1 MSRKIVIIGT
11 LDTKGS
17 EHWFLKEKI
26 EETGLE
32 TIVIDTGLMDPP
44 RFNPDIPREEVC
56 QAAGFSIKGLLE
68 KKDRSFALEV
78 MAKGVSR
85 VVRRLY
91 EEGQLDG
98 IISLGGG
105 QGTYISTMAMKEL
118 PIGIPKVMV
127 STQASGDVSRF
138 IGYKD
143 ITLIHSVTD
152 ILGLN
157 SFTARIFSQAAAAV
171 CAMVQV
177 SWKRPLAAQV
187 GKPLIAITMFGLTTP
202 CVMKI
207 KKLIEEKYQYHE
219 AIVFHARGTGGRA
232 MEELIRE
239 GVIKG
244 VIDITTTEWADE
256 LVGGIRSAGPHR
268 LEAAGEVGIPQ
279 LIGPGALDMV
289 NFGPRDTVPM
299 KFNGRKFYT
308 HTPLVTLMRTTV
320 AENRRLGEIIAEKLN
335 QAKGK
340 TLVIIP
346 LRGFST
352 IDEKDSPFFDPDAD
366 RAFAEGLGEHIR
378 KDIEVLKLDCHIND
392 DRFAEEAAK
401 QFTQMMS

>member
-1 MSRKIVIIGT
+1 MPRKIVIIGT

-26 EETGLE
+26 EEARLE

-44 RFNPDIPREEVC
+44 HFKPDIPREEVC
-56 QAAGFSIKGLLE
+56 QAAGFSRKELLE

-78 MAKGVSR
+78 MAKGVTR

-91 EEGQLDG
+91 EERQLDG

-118 PIGIPKVMV
+118 PFGIPKVMV
-127 STQASGDVSRF
+127 STQGSGDVSRY

-157 SFTARIFSQAAAAV
+157 SFTKKIFSQSAAAI
-171 CAMVQV
+171 CAMVQA
-177 SWKRPLAAQV
+177 SWKKPLAAEIE
-187 GKPLIAITMFGLTTP
+187 KPLIGITMFGLTTP

-207 KKLIEEKYQYHE
+207 KQRIEEKYQYHE

-232 MEELIRE
+232 MEAMIRE
-239 GVIKG
+239 GIIKG
-244 VIDITTTEWADE
+244 VIDMTTTEWADE

-289 NFGPRDTVPM
+289 NFGPRDTVPV
-299 KFNGRKFYT
+299 KFNGRKFYA
-308 HTPLVTLMRTTV
+308 HTPVVTLMRTTA
-320 AENRRLGEIIAEKLN
+320 AENRKLGEIIAEKLN
-335 QAKGK
+335 HARGR

-346 LRGFST
+346 LKGFST
-352 IDEKDSPFFDPDAD
+352 IDEKDAPFYDPEAD
-366 RAFAEGLGEHIR
+366 GAFVEGLVDNIR
-378 KDIEVLKLDCHIND
+378 KDIKVIKLDCHIND
-392 DRFAEEAAK
+392 DRFAEEVAE
-401 QFTQMMS
+401 QFIHMMS

>member
-1 MSRKIVIIGT
+1 MK
-11 LDTKGS
+11 LDKPDVVVALT
-17 EHWFLKEKI
+17 
-26 EETGLE
+26 
-32 TIVIDTGLMDPP
+32 DPP
-44 RFNPDIPREEVC
+44 VIGLAAWLVGKRHSIPFVMSYRDIFPEV
-56 QAAGFSIKGLLE
+56 ARLLE
-68 KKDRSFALEV
+68 DFQSDTVEQVLQYVNRFLVRNAHRSVALGES
-78 MAKGVSR
+78 MR
-85 VVRRLY
+85 
-91 EEGQLDG
+91 
-98 IISLGGG
+98 
-105 QGTYISTMAMKEL
+105 
-118 PIGIPKVMV
+118 
-127 STQASGDVSRF
+127 
-138 IGYKD
+138 
-143 ITLIHSVTD
+143 
-152 ILGLN
+152 
-157 SFTARIFSQAAAAV
+157 
-171 CAMVQV
+171 
-177 SWKRPLAAQV
+177 
-187 GKPLIAITMFGLTTP
+187 
-202 CVMKI
+202 

-366 RAFAEGLGEHIR
+366 RAFVEGLGEHIR
-378 KDIEVLKLDCHIND
+378 KDIEVLKLDYHIND
-392 DRFAEEAAK
+392 DRFAEETAK
-401 QFTQMMS
+401 QFIQMMT

>member
-1 MSRKIVIIGT
+1 MSRKIVIVGT

-17 EHWFLKEKI
+17 EHRFLKEKI

-32 TIVIDTGLMDPP
+32 TIVIDAGLMDPP
-44 RFNPDIPREEVC
+44 HFKPDVPREEVC
-56 QAAGFSIKGLLE
+56 QAAGISRKELLE
-68 KKDRSFALEV
+68 KKDRAFALEA
-78 MAKGVSR
+78 MAKGVTR
-85 VVRRLY
+85 VVRRLH
-91 EEGQLDG
+91 EEGRLDG

-105 QGTYISTMAMKEL
+105 QGTYISTMAMRDL
-118 PIGIPKVMV
+118 PFGIPKVMV
-127 STQASGDVSRF
+127 STQVSGDVSRY

-143 ITLIHSVTD
+143 ITLIHSITD

-157 SFTARIFSQAAAAV
+157 SFTGKIFSQAAAAI
-171 CAMVQV
+171 CAMVQA
-177 SWKRPLAAQV
+177 SWERPLGAEIE
-187 GKPLIAITMFGLTTP
+187 KPLIGITMFGLTTP

-207 KKLIEEKYQYHE
+207 KQRVEEKYQHHE

-232 MEELIRE
+232 MEELIRQ
-239 GVIKG
+239 GVLKG

-256 LVGGIRSAGPHR
+256 LVGGIRGAGPHR
-268 LEAAGEVGIPQ
+268 LEAAGEMGIPQ

-289 NFGPRDTVPM
+289 NFGPRDTVPV
-299 KFNGRKFYT
+299 KFTGRKFYV
-308 HTPLVTLMRTTV
+308 HTPLVTLMRTTA

-335 QAKGK
+335 RAKGK

-352 IDEKDSPFFDPDAD
+352 IDEKDGPFFDPEAD
-366 RAFAEGLGEHIR
+366 RAFVEGLADHIR
-378 KDIEVLKLDCHIND
+378 KDIEVLELDCHIND

-401 QFTQMMS
+401 QFIQMMS

>member
-32 TIVIDTGLMDPP
+32 TIVIDTGIMDPP

-56 QAAGFSIKGLLE
+56 QAAGFSRKELLE
-68 KKDRSFALEV
+68 KKDRAFALEV

-118 PIGIPKVMV
+118 PFGIPKVMV
-127 STQASGDVSRF
+127 STQVSGDVSRY

-143 ITLIHSVTD
+143 ITLIHSITD

-157 SFTARIFSQAAAAV
+157 SFTARIFSQAAAAI
-171 CAMVQV
+171 CAMVQA
-177 SWKRPLAAQV
+177 SWKRPLAV
-187 GKPLIAITMFGLTTP
+187 EVEKPLIGITMFGLTTP

-219 AIVFHARGTGGRA
+219 TIVFHARGTGGRA

-239 GVIKG
+239 GVLKG

-256 LVGGIRSAGPHR
+256 LVGGIRGAGPHR

-289 NFGPRDTVPM
+289 NFGPRDTVPV
-299 KFNGRKFYT
+299 KFEGRKFYI

-320 AENRRLGEIIAEKLN
+320 AENRRLGEIIAGKLN

-340 TLVIIP
+340 TLLIIP

-352 IDEKDSPFFDPDAD
+352 IDEKDGPFFDPEAD
-366 RAFAEGLGEHIR
+366 RSFVEGLMDHIR
-378 KDIEVLKLDCHIND
+378 KDIEVLELDCHIND

>member
-1 MSRKIVIIGT
+1 MPGKIVIVGT

-32 TIVIDTGLMDPP
+32 TIVIDTGIMDPP
-44 RFNPDIPREEVC
+44 RFKPDIPREEVC
-56 QAAGFSIKGLLE
+56 QAAGFSRKELLE

-78 MAKGVSR
+78 MAKGVTR

-91 EEGQLDG
+91 EERQLDG

-118 PIGIPKVMV
+118 PFGIPKVMV
-127 STQASGDVSRF
+127 STQGSGDVSRY

-157 SFTARIFSQAAAAV
+157 SFTKKIFSQSAAAI
-171 CAMVQV
+171 CAMVQA
-177 SWKRPLAAQV
+177 SWKKPLAAEIE
-187 GKPLIAITMFGLTTP
+187 KPLIGITMFGLTTP

-207 KKLIEEKYQYHE
+207 KQRIEEKYQYHE

-232 MEELIRE
+232 MEAMIRE
-239 GVIKG
+239 GIIKG
-244 VIDITTTEWADE
+244 VIDMTTTEWADE

-289 NFGPRDTVPM
+289 NFGPRDTVPV
-299 KFNGRKFYT
+299 KFNGRKFYA
-308 HTPLVTLMRTTV
+308 HTPVVTLMRTTA
-320 AENRRLGEIIAEKLN
+320 AENRKLGEIIAEKLN
-335 QAKGK
+335 HARGR

-346 LRGFST
+346 LKGFST
-352 IDEKDSPFFDPDAD
+352 IDEKDAPFYDPEAD
-366 RAFAEGLGEHIR
+366 GAFVEGLVDNIR
-378 KDIEVLKLDCHIND
+378 KDIKVIKLDCHIND
-392 DRFAEEAAK
+392 DRFAEEVAE
-401 QFTQMMS
+401 QFIHMMS